1 MTEISFYHLQRQPLE
16 RALPKLLER
25 VIASSMKALVL
36 ADNEERIGMLNST
49 LWTYDQDSFLPH
61 GSGKEGDAA
70 LQPVYLTVNEDNP
83 NRANVLVLVDGG
95 QHKDLAH
102 FDRCLD
108 MFDGNDQDAVTQARQ
123 RWKIYKDAGHAV
135 TYWQQNDGGKWEK
148 KGS

>member
-1 MTEISFYHLQRQPLE
+1 LTEISFYHLQRQPLE

-61 GSGKEGDAA
+61 GSGKEGDAE
-70 LQPVYLTVNEDNP
+70 LQPVYLTTEEDNP

>member
-61 GSGKEGDAA
+61 GSDKEGDAA